1 MLSVSALIHGTV
13 TVHDVRRHGRGTR
26 GVPAP
31 LLHFTAAHPPVVVW
45 NVTQRCNL
53 HCVHCYASSQNR
65 PYPGE
70 LTTAEGLALLADLAG
85 FGVPVVLF
93 SGGEPLIRPD
103 LFVLMRRARELGM
116 RTVLSTN
123 GTLIGA
129 AEAEALRA
137 VGVSYVGV
145 SVDGLER
152 THDRVR
158 GARGAFQA
166 ALAGIKAC
174 QAAGLRVGLRVTVH
188 RGNVAEVP
196 ELLRL
201 MEEERID
208 RLCLYHL
215 AYAGR
220 GARIAPHDLA
230 PEETRTLLQKLFGWV
245 ASWPKDDPRE
255 VLTVD
260 NHADGPFLYLWL
272 RRHRPERAAEVAE
285 LLSRNGGNQSG
296 VRIACV
302 SPRGDVHPDQF
313 SWHQVFGNVRS
324 RPFSAIWSDETHP
337 LMAFYRHRRGRIGGR
352 CRSCRFF
359 DWCNGNLRVRA
370 EVAGGDLTG
379 EDPACYLTPEE
390 TAAGPGTSS
399 TSPD

>member
-13 TVHDVRRHGRGTR
+13 TVRDVERHGHRTG

-31 LLHFTAAHPPVVVW
+31 LLHFTTAHPPVVVW

-53 HCVHCYASSQNR
+53 HCLHCYASSQDR

-70 LTTAEGLALLADLAG
+70 LTTAEGLVLLADLAG

-93 SGGEPLIRPD
+93 SGGEPLTRPD
-103 LFVLMRRARELGM
+103 LFTLMWRARELGM

-129 AEAEALRA
+129 AEAAALRA

-145 SVDGLER
+145 SLDGLER

-188 RGNVAEVP
+188 RCNAAEVP

-220 GARIAPHDLA
+220 GARIASYDLS
-230 PEETRTLLQKLFGWV
+230 PPETRALLEELFGWV
-245 ASWPKDDPRE
+245 ASWPNGDPRE

-272 RRHRPERAAEVAE
+272 RRHRPQRAAEVVE
-285 LLSRNGGNQSG
+285 LLGRNGGNQSG

-313 SWHQVFGNVRS
+313 SWHQVFGNVRE
-324 RPFSAIWSDETHP
+324 RPFSLIWSDETHP

-379 EDPACYLTPEE
+379 EDPACYLTAAEI
-390 TAAGPGTSS
+390 AAGPGESGA
-399 TSPD
+399 SPA